1 MSGGKG
7 GTQSAQVEFP
17 YYAEGA
23 ARDLVKK
30 GKIAADMPY
39 APYSGPD
46 VAAFTPAQVAAMQS
60 TGKAAE
66 AYGIIG
72 RGQTPLIVGDPK
84 AGPTFRGGFMDAT
97 DYGGGIRGHSSLP
110 LFQQSVANLETIA
123 PNYMDMYRQLYPISG
138 DSEQLPYYYPEDYEG
153 QIYRQ
158 TPSIFSEDDY
168 MKYFMRNYQNG
179 FLQG

>member
-7 GTQSAQVEFP
+7 GSRSSEVVLPQFVEDFTKNL
-17 YYAEGA
+17 AKRGEMVGN
-23 ARDLVKK
+23 L
-30 GKIAADMPY
+30 PY

-60 TGKAAE
+60 TGRAAE

-72 RGQTPLIVGDPK
+72 KGQTPLIVGDPK

-110 LFQQSVANLETIA
+110 LFQQSVANLETLA
-123 PNYMDMYRQLYPISG
+123 PNYMDMYRQLYPVSG
-138 DSEQLPYYYPEDYEG
+138 DSGQLPYYYPEGYEG
-153 QIYRQ
+153 QIYGQ
-158 TPSIFSEDDY
+158 TPPIFSEDDY
-168 MKYFMRNYQNG
+168 MRYFQNG
-179 FLQG
+179 FIG